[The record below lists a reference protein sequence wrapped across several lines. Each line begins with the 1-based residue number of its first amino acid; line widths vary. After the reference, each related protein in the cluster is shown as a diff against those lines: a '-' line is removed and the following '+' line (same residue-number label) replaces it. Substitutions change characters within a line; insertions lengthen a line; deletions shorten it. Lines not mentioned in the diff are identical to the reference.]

1 MVHRLTF
8 LVLLVNIFRFATFH
22 AQKFTGTWQGFYQ
35 EDTTISP
42 EKINAIYLNLNVIN
56 GLTDAK
62 CKIEPYQKNEFGVYL
77 LNGQVEFNSMKLN
90 FSKKIKEVGVTKGEF
105 SLHLSYNP
113 TNGYLSGQLIKKG
126 QASSFSKVVLYKHG
140 IEWKETHQETS
151 HVWVDRLKKDVRNG
165 VSSPSVRKEELKSF
179 VFQPVYF
186 DYDEFAIRKEFT
198 TYLLEIV
205 KMLNS
210 HSDLRIRITG
220 HTDGDGSNAYNLTLS
235 KNRAKSLIEFF
246 NTCGIEKSRIII
258 DFKGESNPV
267 DSNDSE
273 EGKQR
278 NRRVDFEF
286 I

>member
-1 MVHRLTF
+1 M
-8 LVLLVNIFRFATFH
+8 VLLVNIFRFTTFH
-22 AQKFTGTWQGFYQ
+22 AQKFSGTWQGFYQ

-56 GLTDAK
+56 GLADAK

-90 FSKKIKEVGVTKGEF
+90 FSKKIKEVGVIQGEF

-126 QASSFSKVVLYKHG
+126 QTSSFSKVVLYKQG

-186 DYDEFAIRKEFT
+186 DYDKFAIRKEFT

-210 HSDLRIRITG
+210 HSDLRLRITG
-220 HTDGDGSNAYNLTLS
+220 HTDGDGSNAYNLSLS

-246 NTCGIEKSRIII
+246 NTCGIEKSRIVI

-273 EGKQR
+273 VGKQR